1 MGKFVIKKVV
11 DLGFLGEDWNG
22 CNIVVTPLVVKEL
35 KEIQGLDSQDV
46 DDPAQVQESVEKMID
61 IISRHF
67 VSGKGFDGVNQV
79 AILKDDIEEL
89 SFEVLSACLKAMA
102 GNLDPKS

>member
-11 DLGFLGEDWNG
+11 DLSFLGEDWEG
-22 CNIVVTPLVVKEL
+22 CNIIVTPLVVKEL
-35 KEIQGLDSQDV
+35 KEIQGLDTQDTNN
-46 DDPAQVQESVEKMID
+46 PAEVEASVNKMID

-67 VSGKGFDGVNQV
+67 VSGRGFDGVNKV

-89 SFEVLSACLKAMA
+89 SFEVLTACLGAMA
-102 GNLDPKS
+102 GNPDPKS